1 MKLRKYLNFDLE
13 NYLFVILFL
22 IGIKIVFYEKN
33 FITYDELYS
42 LINYTN
48 YYTLLLKDNL
58 NNHIIN
64 SFFGIIIGIFSY
76 KIDYLR
82 FASLLFFLFGIF
94 LLNKRFKSRLTL
106 IFILLCFLFGNN
118 FFVYSFLYRGYPYYF
133 FLFSLAFYFLDQK
146 ILTEFKKK
154 IILIILSIL
163 TALAPSNILLIFP
176 LIFYFRKKFNAKII
190 FIYYLF
196 FTSILIFP
204 NIFITGIYSLRKNI
218 DLENINYLYF
228 YNLNNLLDIIL
239 NGLKDYY
246 NLIFNFYVKVT
257 FSDKIQIFIN
267 EDKIILC
274 SYLFFLVVYLLKT
287 YKKYKIDNF
296 DKIFITHILLIIIL
310 SNAYAARIYYPFYV
324 FYFIYIDKTFN
335 YYQKKI
341 KINKKIINILLI
353 ILLSFCSTLNLDEK
367 LNSNYNI
374 RIHYYSIKVNS
385 LKYESML
392 KNNCNIEN
400 NLPNYPLE
408 IDIYY
413 YNYLIACKKKLDI
426 FFIKRIQKNYHK
438 IKYLK
443 NEKIAENMIFHN

>member
-1 MKLRKYLNFDLE
+1 MYLIKFTINFVAMKFRRYFDFDLK
-13 NYLFVILFL
+13 NYLVVILFL

-64 SFFGIIIGIFSY
+64 SFFGIIVGIFSH

-82 FASLLFFLFGIF
+82 FASFLIFLSGIF
-94 LLNKRFKSRLTL
+94 LLNKRLKSRLTI
-106 IFILLCFLFGNN
+106 IFILLCFIFGNN

-133 FLFSLAFYFLDQK
+133 FLFSLAFYLLDQK

-154 IILIILSIL
+154 TFLIILSIL

-176 LIFYFRKKFNAKII
+176 LIFYFIERFNKKII

-196 FTSILIFP
+196 LTSLLIFP

-218 DLENINYLYF
+218 NLENINYLYF
-228 YNLNNLLDIIL
+228 YNLDNLINI
-239 NGLKDYY
+239 GLSGFKNYY
-246 NLIFNFYVKVT
+246 NLIFNFYEKVS
-257 FSDKIQIFIN
+257 FSHKIEIFLRD
-267 EDKIILC
+267 DKIIFCL
-274 SYLFFLVVYLLKT
+274 YLFFISCIIIKI

-296 DKIFITHILLIIIL
+296 DKIFAVHILLIIIL
-310 SNAYAARIYYPFYV
+310 SNVPVARVYYPFYV
-324 FYFIYIDKTFN
+324 FYFIYIDKYLN
-335 YYQKKI
+335 YYQTKI
-341 KINKKIINILLI
+341 KIRKKFVNLLLI
-353 ILLSFCSTLNLDEK
+353 ITLFFCITLNLDEK
-367 LNSNYNI
+367 LNSNYDI
-374 RIHYYSIKVNS
+374 GIHYSKIKTNS
-385 LKYESML
+385 LEYQSMF

-400 NLPNYPLE
+400 NLPNYPLG

-426 FFIKRIQKNYHK
+426 FFIKKIQKNY
-438 IKYLK
+438 YR
-443 NEKIAENMIFHN
+443 